1 MKGRNNLVEMRT
13 GPLEDVK
20 LYITKNDEYVTDNVC
35 DILLND
41 DMGKSRLNSKIFSVD
56 ERELICLEM

>member
-1 MKGRNNLVEMRT
+1 METRS

-20 LYITKNDEYVTDNVC
+20 FYITKNDEYVTDNVC

-56 ERELICLEM
+56 GRELICLEM